1 MGPGTINDVLGAIAT
16 QVTTA
21 ITKLVPVGQALTG
34 SFVALSILMLGA
46 ALVSGGSSFI
56 APIVRMTAA
65 AAGTFWA
72 ISHWP
77 EITTGTLQG
86 ARAAIGLLTG
96 GYDGPATLFQM
107 ANDVSARVFTET
119 NGLSMWSISTYIEAI
134 VSGLAGILIWLGLSV
149 TGLLAILA
157 EFQLLIGAAVAPLI
171 LPALAFGFTT
181 PIGWGAVT
189 FMVSAGVRV
198 VVMGTVSYV
207 MSSAVTSVITV
218 PGTDVPLTYEQ
229 MVTLLGVALL
239 TALVGFCCNSI
250 ARDLVSGSPGS
261 LGWGSVVRTGGTVG
275 AAIGLGAPAAR
286 GAVTTMAT
294 LSRGAGALANGAVSG
309 GGRMA
314 RGSGAEATGSSG
326 SAGANAGSTGAG
338 GSQTASTAAIPRSSG
353 TGSAFD

>member
-1 MGPGTINDVLGAIAT
+1 MDEAAAVITDQEAATERLDGFALRNQEPLESLAGIMKLGNQIGIETAGSVKELTALTAEAAPARGRPAGPGGLAKAAAGCLAAQPLWHHRLLDGLTLLAAGDDEGRLVIGPGTINDVLGAIAT

-119 NGLSMWSISTYIEAI
+119 NGLSMWSFSTYVEAV
-134 VSGLAGILIWLGLSV
+134 VSGLAGILIWLGLTV

-181 PIGWGAVT
+181 PIGWGR
-189 FMVSAGVRV
+189 SPSWSR
-198 VVMGTVSYV
+198 
-207 MSSAVTSVITV
+207 
-218 PGTDVPLTYEQ
+218 PGC
-229 MVTLLGVALL
+229 G
-239 TALVGFCCNSI
+239 SWSW
-250 ARDLVSGSPGS
+250 AR
-261 LGWGSVVRTGGTVG
+261 
-275 AAIGLGAPAAR
+275 
-286 GAVTTMAT
+286 
-294 LSRGAGALANGAVSG
+294 
-309 GGRMA
+309 
-314 RGSGAEATGSSG
+314 
-326 SAGANAGSTGAG
+326 
-338 GSQTASTAAIPRSSG
+338 
-353 TGSAFD
+353 